1 MNYTDGDIISDFLSQ
16 TQTVFTV
23 DDFQR
28 YLKSSGVK
36 ISKSEADDI
45 LHVSDFV
52 FSLVDQQFVTRAGAF
67 TGRWFSF
74 KPTKEEIDKGYFILG
89 HRCMPFINQETN
101 PDSIIVHND
110 DGFAIIPEPV
120 IFSMNVALDVFA
132 LYGEGY
138 VIPYIFNDRSNTKL
152 KISSVQYS
160 MPTEI
165 TLTAWSFKEIIGNQE
180 IKYGDRILCRVVDW
194 ENSTVEM
201 QLLKNEMNDFVISKA
216 VIEREN
222 WYELFEKAILNEFDK
237 HGPTTSIE
245 EQLALL
251 FLENQE
257 ELCCPNCGSVE
268 EFMAHTSKIGF
279 EPYGVET
286 RIWKKGEIVPYFG
299 KWVKNNKDDLIM
311 SEMALAFSPQ
321 IIDAYLENS
330 IYEASKGKTEEN
342 LDNLLDKILP
352 MSGKISASE
361 RKLVLLNIE
370 KRHGILKMNYNRFSD
385 YTVAEIRKRTLEL
398 FTQVSSLLCSI
409 GYSGLKTEEF
419 PQQELVI
426 LTQLYAHIVRLLE
439 EYENVFLRNQFPIDD
454 VALSLDGMEDTFDE
468 IGDELK
474 NYLERNRYKGYGI
487 LENQ

>member
-1 MNYTDGDIISDFLSQ
+1 MNYTDGDIISNFLSQ
-16 TQTVFTV
+16 NQTVFTV
-23 DDFQR
+23 DDFHR
-28 YLKSSGVK
+28 YLKDKGVK
-36 ISKSEADDI
+36 ISKSEANDI

-74 KPTKEEIDKGYFILG
+74 KPTKEEIEKGYIILG
-89 HRCMPFINQETN
+89 HRCMPFVNQETN
-101 PDSIIVHND
+101 PDSIIVQNED
-110 DGFAIIPEPV
+110 DIVVFPEPV
-120 IFSMNVALDVFA
+120 TFSMNVALDVFA
-132 LYGEGY
+132 LYGDGY

-165 TLTAWSFKEIIGNQE
+165 TLTAWSLKEIIGDKK

-194 ENSTVEM
+194 ESSTVEM
-201 QLLKNEMNDFVISKA
+201 QLLKNEMNDFIISKA
-216 VIEREN
+216 AIEREN
-222 WYELFEKAILNEFDK
+222 WYEIFENAILSEFDK
-237 HGPTTSIE
+237 HGPATSIE

-257 ELCCPNCGSVE
+257 QLCCENCGSVE
-268 EFMAHTSKIGF
+268 EFIAHTSKIGF
-279 EPYGVET
+279 EAYGVET
-286 RIWKKGEIVPYFG
+286 RIWRKGEVVPYFG
-299 KWVKNNKDDLIM
+299 KWIKNPKDDFIM
-311 SEMALAFSPQ
+311 QEMALAFSPQ
-321 IIDAYLENS
+321 VIDAYLENN
-330 IYEASKGKTEEN
+330 IYEASKGKPEDS

-352 MSGKISASE
+352 MSGKISSSE
-361 RKLVLLNIE
+361 RKLVMLNIE
-370 KRHGILKMNYNRFSD
+370 KRHDILKMNYNRFSD
-385 YTVAEIRKRTLEL
+385 YSVAEIRKRTLEL

-409 GYSGLKTEEF
+409 GYSGIKTEEF

-426 LTQLYAHIVRLLE
+426 LTQLYAHIIRLLE
-439 EYENVFLRNQFPIDD
+439 EFENVFLRNQFPVED
-454 VALSLDGMEDTFDE
+454 VSLSLDGMEDTFDE